1 MSGSYVVNYSSR
13 TEGVF
18 IASTTGAKYLA
29 LGNGVKETMF
39 AEKIVAFVAPKVQG
53 KIMVLED
60 SQGTVA
66 LVENSPSFEKSQH
79 VDVRHNLVRGLVKAN
94 KI

>member
-1 MSGSYVVNYSSR
+1 
-13 TEGVF
+13 
-18 IASTTGAKYLA
+18 
-29 LGNGVKETMF
+29 MF

-66 LVENSPSFEKSQH
+66 LVENSPSFEKSQQ

-94 KI
+94 KM